1 MNIFRFFGDLSHLA
15 SIFIL
20 LYAIETNRST
30 NGLSLKT
37 QILYVVVYFTRYLDL
52 FTKFYSLYNTSL
64 KLVFIASSIYT
75 VYVMVYKYKKPIQE
89 NIDNFP
95 LKYLIGGAILASLI
109 FTHKYS
115 IGEIVWSFSLW
126 LEAVSIL
133 PQLYI
138 LQKLVKQKILLLI
151 IFLLLEFIVLYIFQ
165 IGFIDILL
173 KVILILFLYWQDYYK
188 LVFIL
193 ISFIFITPK

>member
-1 MNIFRFFGDLSHLA
+1 MSWFINI
-15 SIFIL
+15 
-20 LYAIETNRST
+20 
-30 NGLSLKT
+30 
-37 QILYVVVYFTRYLDL
+37 
-52 FTKFYSLYNTSL
+52 
-64 KLVFIASSIYT
+64 
-75 VYVMVYKYKKPIQE
+75 KPIQE

-193 ISFIFITPK
+193 ISFYYTKVMKGKKFELPV